1 MAEALKRHGISIG
14 LERTG
19 EVIFL
24 RIKAVGKLT
33 HKDYEVLSPMLDSA
47 VQAVEHPQ
55 IKAFVDVIELDGWE
69 LRAAWDDFK
78 LGLKHGREFS
88 RIAIVGDQP
97 WEKVAAKVAGWF
109 ISGETEYF
117 EDPDE
122 AMDWLSVN

>member
-1 MAEALKRHGISIG
+1 MSETLKRHGISIG

-19 EVIFL
+19 DIIFL
-24 RIKAVGKLT
+24 RIKAIGKLT

-78 LGLKHGREFS
+78 LGMKHGREFS

-122 AMDWLSVN
+122 AMSWLAG